1 MRVLFA
7 AQEDAFGGMFHRFQ
21 HAFPDIEFV
30 AAQGYELTSL
40 QGFDALIPTMSKITA
55 DLLTT
60 ADRLKLIQQMGA
72 GLEGVDLVAAR
83 QHDIPV
89 ANVPTADSGN
99 ADSVAELGIYMMLA
113 LARDPKGIAKAMAN
127 RQLGRPQGLS
137 LNGKTVGLVGLGGL
151 GQALA
156 ERLHAFHM
164 RLIGIKQ
171 HADAGFAEK
180 HHLDWLGTL
189 ADLPTLLAESDFVV
203 LTLPDSP
210 ATHHIL
216 NQTTFSVMKP
226 GSFLINLGR
235 GGLVNR
241 DALENALSRGQL
253 AGAGLDVF
261 WQEPPDPED
270 PIFQHNVIATPH
282 IGGVT
287 DSSILGIFNAVCDNL
302 RRLQQGEP
310 ILYRKV

>member
-21 HAFPDIEFV
+21 HAFPEIEFV
-30 AAQGYELTSL
+30 AAQGYDLTSL
-40 QGFDALIPTMSKITA
+40 QGFDVLIPTMSKITA
-55 DLLTT
+55 DLLAT
-60 ADRLKLIQQMGA
+60 ADRLTLIQQMGA
-72 GLEGVDLVAAR
+72 GLEGVDLTAAHQR
-83 QHDIPV
+83 DIPV

-113 LARDPKGIAKAMAN
+113 LARNTKGIAQAMAN
-127 RQLGRPQGLS
+127 QQLGRPQGLS
-137 LNGKTVGLVGLGGL
+137 LKGKTAGLVGLGGL

-156 ERLHAFHM
+156 KRLHAFDM

-171 HADAGFAEK
+171 HADATFAQE

-189 ADLPTLLAESDFVV
+189 TELPSLLAQSDFVL

-216 NQTTFSVMKP
+216 NQTTFAAMKP

-235 GGLVNR
+235 GGLINR
-241 DALENALSRGQL
+241 DALEDALRSGKV

-287 DSSILGIFNAVCDNL
+287 DSSIQGIFAAVCDNL

-310 ILYRKV
+310 LLYRKV

>member
-40 QGFDALIPTMSKITA
+40 QGFDVLIPTMSKITA
-55 DLLTT
+55 NLLAT

-72 GLEGVDLVAAR
+72 GLEGVDLTAAR

-113 LARDPKGIAKAMAN
+113 LARNPKGIAMAMAN
-127 RQLGRPQGLS
+127 QQLGRPQGLS
-137 LNGKTVGLVGLGGL
+137 LSGKTVGLVGLGGL

-156 ERLHAFHM
+156 KRLHAFDM

-171 HADAGFAEK
+171 HADAAFAEK

-189 ADLPTLLAESDFVV
+189 ADLPTLLAQADFVV

-216 NQTTFSVMKP
+216 NQTTFAAMKP

-235 GGLVNR
+235 GGLVSR
-241 DALENALSRGQL
+241 DALENALSSGKL

-287 DSSILGIFNAVCDNL
+287 DISIQGIFTAVCDNL
-302 RRLQQGEP
+302 RRLQQGTP
-310 ILYRKV
+310 LLYRKV

>member
-1 MRVLFA
+1 MKVLFA
-7 AQEDAFGGMFHRFQ
+7 AQEDAFGGMFHRFRKEL
-21 HAFPDIEFV
+21 PDIEFV
-30 AAQGYELTSL
+30 AANGYHLTTL

-55 DLLTT
+55 ELLAT
-60 ADRLKLIQQMGA
+60 ADRLRLIQQTGA
-72 GLEGVDLVAAR
+72 GLEGVDLTAAR

-89 ANVPTADSGN
+89 ANVPTASSGN

-113 LARDPKGIAKAMAN
+113 LARNPKGIAQAMASQ
-127 RQLGRPQGLS
+127 QLGRPQGLS
-137 LNGKTVGLVGLGGL
+137 LRGKTVGLIGLGGL

-156 ERLHAFHM
+156 KRLHAFDM

-171 HADAGFAEK
+171 HVDDDFALR

-189 ADLPTLLAESDFVV
+189 DELPTLLAQSDFVV

-210 ATHHIL
+210 STHHIMNPATL
-216 NQTTFSVMKP
+216 SAMKT

-241 DALENALSRGQL
+241 DALEAALNNGRL

-261 WQEPPDPED
+261 WQEPPDPAD
-270 PIFQHNVIATPH
+270 PIFQYNVIATPH

-287 DSSILGIFNAVCDNL
+287 DTSIRGIFTAVCDNL

-310 ILYRKV
+310 LLYRKV

>member
-40 QGFDALIPTMSKITA
+40 QGFDVLIPTMSKITA
-55 DLLTT
+55 NLLAT

-72 GLEGVDLVAAR
+72 GLEGVDLTAAR

-113 LARDPKGIAKAMAN
+113 LARNPKGIAMAMAN
-127 RQLGRPQGLS
+127 QQLGRPQGLS
-137 LNGKTVGLVGLGGL
+137 LSGKTVGLVGLGGL

-156 ERLHAFHM
+156 KRLHAFDM

-171 HADAGFAEK
+171 HADAAFAEK

-189 ADLPTLLAESDFVV
+189 ADLPTLLAQADFVV

-216 NQTTFSVMKP
+216 NQTTFAAMKP

-235 GGLVNR
+235 GGLVSR
-241 DALENALSRGQL
+241 DALENALSSGKL

-287 DSSILGIFNAVCDNL
+287 DISIQGIFTAVCDNL
-302 RRLQQGEP
+302 RRLQQGAP
-310 ILYRKV
+310 LLYRKV